1 MGNRNRRS
9 KGQIFILAGL
19 IGALLFLIYNFLCLS
34 FGLAFESNLSC
45 FVRKIFTDEKNQ
57 SSYHISSFLT
67 VKSIKAQKMEVH
79 RLLQKSINELKN
91 VQRELKKLEIEH
103 NKYVETEGRIKSLI
117 KSLIYL
123 FGDQL
128 EFRDKTTVLYNDKIE
143 NEIYSIINENGRI
156 FEKKYWKVNSYLLKR
171 KKSLERRINYL
182 TDYLDMID
190 GNGRTYN
197 AAVYNNNSIIQFPVK
212 RLYAKNRLENK
223 EEFTPAETE
232 IDLLENISE
241 DQKIENDDFSGSI
254 EKMLSSLYQYTEESE
269 KILNSLSK
277 QKINRE
283 EAKNLLKLCESLEK
297 RGDYETALKNC
308 RNILVFDLSPLD
320 REIVLSKI
328 EEINRK
334 IVIDRIIR
342 RENKVAA
349 KLKVEADQYRKLDE
363 IDKAKELYIR
373 VIKEFPNS
381 DYVDEAIEGLLECQ
395 KAVE

>member
-57 SSYHISSFLT
+57 SSYYISSFLT
-67 VKSIKAQKMEVH
+67 VKSNEAQKMEVH
-79 RLLQKSINELKN
+79 RLIQKSINELKN

-103 NKYVETEGRIKSLI
+103 NKYVDTEGRIKSLI
-117 KSLIYL
+117 NSLIYL

-128 EFRDKTTVLYNDKIE
+128 KFRDEITVLYNEKIE
-143 NEIYSIINENGRI
+143 NEIYSIINENSRI
-156 FEKKYWKVNSYLLKR
+156 YENKFWKVNSYLLER
-171 KKSLERRINYL
+171 KKSLERKINYL
-182 TDYLDMID
+182 TDYLNMID
-190 GNGRTYN
+190 GYGRTYST
-197 AAVYNNNSIIQFPVK
+197 AVYNNNSIIQFPVK
-212 RLYAKNRLENK
+212 KLYAKTRLENK
-223 EEFTPAETE
+223 GKFIPAEIE
-232 IDLLENISE
+232 INRLKNVLE
-241 DQKIENDDFSGSI
+241 DKKVENDDLSGSI
-254 EKMLSSLYQYTEESE
+254 EKMLNSLYQYTEESE

-283 EAKNLLKLCESLEK
+283 KAKNLLKLCERLEK
-297 RGDYETALKNC
+297 RGAYEMALKHY
-308 RNILVFDLSPLD
+308 RNILVFDLSPLE

-342 RENKVAA
+342 KENKVAA
-349 KLKVEADQYRKLDE
+349 KLKVEADHHRKLDE

-395 KAVE
+395 KVVE